1 MLQRA
6 ELMRS
11 SGLSPEKFTQAER
24 MIRSVVQDMPR
35 LRTRREST
43 GAPVP
48 GKEPRLVSEPQTQSK
63 RKEPRLDKSTL
74 LERAKAVQ
82 SGALFRPKT
91 TEAVHVP
98 NPPAPTA
105 SVPRK
110 VEAPVPTPEPA
121 TEANTEARKRT
132 AMPRA
137 SSDSPAPPAVKTESE
152 EVQAYQRLVS
162 LGMPA
167 HRQGL
172 KFEIEPRRKRG
183 RPPGQ
188 KKSIPQWMRD
198 ADQIASREPPLESTS
213 STGYLPARYATAK
226 LTTLEEQWIC
236 PLPMPMMM
244 STANPSAVH
253 ATPSEVWARWAAQWD
268 LL

>member
-1 MLQRA
+1 M
-6 ELMRS
+6 
-11 SGLSPEKFTQAER
+11 
-24 MIRSVVQDMPR
+24 
-35 LRTRREST
+35 
-43 GAPVP
+43 
-48 GKEPRLVSEPQTQSK
+48 SEPQPQSK
-63 RKEPRLDKSTL
+63 RKEPRLDKSAL
-74 LERAKAVQ
+74 LERAKAAQ
-82 SGALFRPKT
+82 SGALFRSKA
-91 TEAVHVP
+91 TEAVRVP
-98 NPPAPTA
+98 DPPAPTQ

-110 VEAPVPTPEPA
+110 VEAPAPAPEPA
-121 TEANTEARKRT
+121 PDSNAEAKKRT
-132 AMPRA
+132 SVPRA
-137 SSDSPAPPAVKTESE
+137 SSDSPAPPAIKSESE
-152 EVQAYQRLVS
+152 DAQTYQRLVS

-198 ADQIASREPPLESTS
+198 ADQIASREPPMESIS

-226 LTTLEEQWIC
+226 LTKLEEQWIC

-268 LL
+268 LV

>member
-1 MLQRA
+1 MH
-6 ELMRS
+6 S
-11 SGLSPEKFTQAER
+11 SGLSPEKFAQAER
-24 MIRSVVQDMPR
+24 MIRNVVQDMPR

-43 GAPVP
+43 GAPAP
-48 GKEPRLVSEPQTQSK
+48 GKEPRLVSEPQTQPK
-63 RKEPRLDKSTL
+63 RKEPRLDKSAL
-74 LERAKAVQ
+74 LERAKAAQ

-91 TEAVHVP
+91 TEAVRVP
-98 NPPAPTA
+98 DPPAPA
-105 SVPRK
+105 QSVPRK
-110 VEAPVPTPEPA
+110 VEAPTPTSEPA
-121 TEANTEARKRT
+121 TDTNSEAKKRT
-132 AMPRA
+132 PVPRT
-137 SSDSPAPPAVKTESE
+137 SSDSPAPPAIKTESE
-152 EVQAYQRLVS
+152 DVQAYQRLVS

-188 KKSIPQWMRD
+188 KKSIPQWIRD
-198 ADQIASREPPLESTS
+198 ADQIASREPPTESLS